1 MPNGDEQSASLS
13 SPEDLKLTFE
23 AGHIHLFDSV
33 LRLDLQE
40 PVQDVF
46 LIGLLVRRPILRGK
60 YKRIR
65 TSPTQLL
72 FQKLCK
78 MFKYCLFCQSCHSQT
93 LPTSDYSIIIIAL
106 CMYIRSS
113 LLRHLQRVRLR
124 PGPLRL
130 RRRRRRRLRP
140 GFRVRWHRR
149 LLGIA
154 RSARIGAKFKLEFF
168 LLLSLS
174 LPNVFFIVI
183 IWAKVP
189 PIFQQRFAR
198 DRWTGALD

>member
-93 LPTSDYSIIIIAL
+93 LPTSDYYYRS
-106 CMYIRSS
+106 MYVYSFVPASPPPARAPSPWASS
-113 LLRHLQRVRLR
+113 
-124 PGPLRL
+124 P
-130 RRRRRRRLRP
+130 
-140 GFRVRWHRR
+140 
-149 LLGIA
+149 
-154 RSARIGAKFKLEFF
+154 SAAPPPSTPPRIP
-168 LLLSLS
+168 S
-174 LPNVFFIVI
+174 PV
-183 IWAKVP
+183 VP
-189 PIFQQRFAR
+189 TTPRNREICKNWRQI
-198 DRWTGALD
+198 

>member
-65 TSPTQLL
+65 TSSTQLL
-72 FQKLCK
+72 FQKLCT

-93 LPTSDYSIIIIAL
+93 LPTSDYYYYRS
-106 CMYIRSS
+106 MYVYSFVPASPPPARAPSPWASS
-113 LLRHLQRVRLR
+113 
-124 PGPLRL
+124 P
-130 RRRRRRRLRP
+130 
-140 GFRVRWHRR
+140 
-149 LLGIA
+149 
-154 RSARIGAKFKLEFF
+154 SAAPPPSTPPRIP
-168 LLLSLS
+168 S
-174 LPNVFFIVI
+174 PV
-183 IWAKVP
+183 VP
-189 PIFQQRFAR
+189 TTPRNREICKNWRQI
-198 DRWTGALD
+198 